1 MIPAGFCHSRGRDA
15 LIAAMNSINSTKS
28 TTSTNRHHSN
38 TKSTQPV
45 NAVPIRRVLVSVFDK
60 TGLERL
66 ARGLKAAG
74 VRVAST
80 GGTRTAMASYG
91 LEVEDVS
98 AITGFPEILDGRV
111 KTLHPH
117 IFAGIL
123 ARSDRPDDLEV
134 LGHHSIQQFDAVIVN
149 LYPFETVVGA
159 FQSDGGELCSE
170 TQSACLPADAIELID
185 IGGPSLVRAAAK
197 NHAFTA
203 VVTSPE
209 QYDDFIAA
217 IGRGGTTLVERRQMA
232 ARAFERTAAYDAVI
246 ARWMARYAG
255 LVAVAQP
262 LGTPSRADADPSDTA
277 PPLPSRFMLDLEQRL
292 LLRYGENP
300 HQSAA
305 LYAPVGTH
313 LGLAGLK
320 QLWGK
325 ELSYNNLLDL
335 DAAARLAGLLA
346 GPAAVVVK
354 HTNPCGAATATTLAV
369 ALDAALVADPASA
382 FGSIVAVNR
391 PFDRS
396 CAERLLA
403 PGLFVEVIAAPAFT
417 QEAFELLTTRPP
429 WKASV
434 RLVELPSGN
443 PWESTAGLELR
454 SVAGAIL
461 AQFPDDCFDD
471 PAAWRVVTQAVPA
484 AILTEALGFA
494 FTIVRRLT
502 SNAIAVCQGT
512 SLVGAG
518 MGQTSRVDAVSI
530 AIEKAGERARGAV
543 LASDA
548 FFPFADSIELIQR
561 AGIAAIIQPGGSKR
575 DPEVIRAADAAGIPM
590 VFTSRRHFRH

>member
-1 MIPAGFCHSRGRDA
+1 MFPAGFCHSSERDA
-15 LIAAMNSINSTKS
+15 LIAAMNS
-28 TTSTNRHHSN
+28 TNRHHQN
-38 TKSTQPV
+38 TKSVQPV

-80 GGTRTAMASYG
+80 GGTRAAMASYG

-134 LGHHSIQQFDAVIVN
+134 LGHHSIQRFDAVIVN

-159 FQSDGGELCSE
+159 FQSDGGELCSD
-170 TQSACLPADAIELID
+170 TQPACLPADAIELID

-262 LGTPSRADADPSDTA
+262 LVARSTAVADPSDTA
-277 PPLPSRFMLDLEQRL
+277 PPLPSRFTLDLEQRM

-305 LYAPVGTH
+305 IYAPAGTH

-320 QLWGK
+320 QLCGK

-335 DAAARLAGLLA
+335 DAAARLAGLLAA

-369 ALDAALVADPASA
+369 ALDTALAADPASA

-403 PGLFVEVIAAPAFT
+403 PGLFVEVIAAPAFS
-417 QEAFELLTTRPP
+417 QEAVELLTTRPP

-484 AILTEALGFA
+484 ASLTEALDFA
-494 FTIVRRLT
+494 FVIVRRLT

-530 AIEKAGERARGAV
+530 AIKKAGDRARGAV

-575 DPEVIRAADAAGIPM
+575 DSEVIRAADAAGIPM